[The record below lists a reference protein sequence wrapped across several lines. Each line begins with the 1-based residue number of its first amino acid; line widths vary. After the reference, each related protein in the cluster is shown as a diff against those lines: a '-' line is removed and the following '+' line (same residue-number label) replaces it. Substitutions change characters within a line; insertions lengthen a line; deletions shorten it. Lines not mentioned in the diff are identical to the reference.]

1 VRRFGG
7 VVIVMAMMLLPIACN
22 DDASSTTGTEAPAV
36 QRVLAVDNEFRPQ
49 SLTVPAGTEVV
60 FENTGRLDHN
70 VVPVNDPTAS
80 EWGVLEVD
88 FAPADTYSHV
98 FTTPG
103 TYAYYCTI
111 HGSPTAGMR
120 GTVVVT
126 ESDGT
131 PVTDTVAAT
140 TSTQPAGPVEAI
152 EVPADQP
159 TIQAAVDAAA
169 AGDLILV
176 SPGTYHEAVQ
186 VATDRLTIRGLERN
200 TVVLDGQLEMDTG
213 IRVLGAAGVTIENMT
228 AMNYTKNGFFWTGVT
243 GYRGSYLTTYRTGDY
258 GVYSYDSVDGQLDHL
273 YTVGSVDAG
282 VYIGGCFPCNTVLTD
297 SVSEY
302 NGIGYSGTNA
312 GGDLFIVNSVFRNN
326 RVGMLPNSG
335 TYELCYPQR
344 NTTIVGNV
352 IFDNNEPDTP
362 SIRFAVLAQGNGII
376 ISGGVQNVIERNR
389 VVDHDMA
396 GVALLPFLE
405 YDPND
410 EQPPRDEWSR
420 TCAEQR
426 KDRPNDPGTAMLWD
440 AFDNRVVG
448 NVFADNRLTDLLV
461 ASASGDSSELGNC
474 FADNTFT
481 ASVPDD
487 VETLAPCDGKGVG
500 AWPADEFDA
509 VEWLSAS
516 SGKGPDWRT
525 VELPELTAQENMP
538 NVATAPA
545 HPATDTPFAVDL
557 AAIEVP
563 PMPSR

>member
-1 VRRFGG
+1 MRRFGR
-7 VVIVMAMMLLPIACN
+7 VVLVWSVLTVPIACS
-22 DDASSTTGTEAPAV
+22 DDAAPAATTEARAV
-36 QRVLAVDNEFRPQ
+36 ETVIAVDNEFRPQ
-49 SLTVPAGTEVV
+49 SLTVRAGTEVV
-60 FENTGRLDHN
+60 FENKGALEHN
-70 VVPVNDPTAS
+70 VVPIDDPTAA
-80 EWGVLEVD
+80 EWGVLEAD
-88 FAPADTYSHV
+88 FGPADTYAHV
-98 FTTPG
+98 FGTPG
-103 TYAYYCTI
+103 NYEYYCTI

-120 GTVVVT
+120 GTIVVT
-126 ESDGT
+126 DDT
-131 PVTDTVAAT
+131 DVPVTDPVQASTTTVP
-140 TSTQPAGPVEAI
+140 SGPVESIA
-152 EVPADQP
+152 VPADQP

-169 AGDLILV
+169 PGDLILV

-200 TVVLDGQLEMDTG
+200 TVVLDGQLELDTG

-273 YTVGSVDAG
+273 YTAGSVDAG

-297 SVSEY
+297 SISEY

-312 GGDLFIVNSVFRNN
+312 GGDLFVVHSVFRNN

-344 NTTIVGNV
+344 NTTITGNL
-352 IFDNNEPDTP
+352 IHDNNEPDTP

-396 GVALLPFLE
+396 GIALLPFLE

-410 EQPPRDEWSR
+410 EQPPRSEWDR
-420 TCAEQR
+420 PCAEQR
-426 KDRPNDPGTAMLWD
+426 LDRPSDPGTPTLWD

-448 NVFADNRLTDLLV
+448 NVLTDNRYADFLV
-461 ASASGDSSELGNC
+461 ASSSGDSSELGNC
-474 FADNTFT
+474 FADNTFAT
-481 ASVPDD
+481 SIPAN
-487 VETLAPCDGKGVG
+487 VERLAPCDAAGTGTWG
-500 AWPADEFDA
+500 DDEFDA
-509 VEWLSAS
+509 VEWLSTTTS
-516 SGKGPDWRT
+516 RGPDWRT
-525 VELPELTAQENMP
+525 VELPELPTQENMP
-538 NVATAPA
+538 NAATTPA

-557 AAIEVP
+557 ASIEVP
-563 PMPSR
+563 AMPSR